1 MRHFSFLD
9 AEQLRLAFHRPPQ
22 PVGLDAPADLV
33 GCALGA
39 LLYTPATH
47 RAIAESLVKHRRP
60 GLTSTVLC
68 LEDAI
73 ADGDV
78 ADGEAN
84 LVRQLAEVDA
94 ALRAEVI
101 APDDLPLIFLRVR
114 SADQLHRLA
123 VDLGHL
129 GRLVCGVVMPKFT
142 VRNGAAFFASLA
154 RAEQHIEGRWLAM
167 PVLEGPELAY
177 REERSAELQGVA
189 SVLDE
194 HRRQV
199 ACVRVGATDLSGV
212 FGLRRPPQLTI
223 YDIAVVRD
231 AIADVVGF
239 LARPGRDHVVS
250 GPVWEHFDVVA
261 PREPGDRRRAMGL
274 AGPVGPPTGAPL
286 SEATAGLVR
295 EVVLD
300 RANGLLGKT
309 VIHPGHVPIVNAL
322 HAVTLEEYADAEQVL
337 RQASRGGGAVGAPGG
352 GRMNEAGPHRRWA
365 ERVVRRADAFGVLRE
380 GVAEDHVLG
389 LTWGPA
395 LRRTR
400 AAS

>member
-9 AEQLRLAFHRPPQ
+9 AEQLRLAFHRPPR

-47 RAIAESLVKHRRP
+47 RAIAESLVQHRRP

-101 APDDLPLIFLRVR
+101 SPDDLPLIFLRVR

-123 VDLGHL
+123 MDLGHL

-142 VRNGAAFFASLA
+142 AANGAAFFASLR

-189 SVLDE
+189 AVLGE
-194 HRRQV
+194 HRSQV

-212 FGLRRPPQLTI
+212 FGLRRPPQLSV
-223 YDIAVVRD
+223 YDVAVVRD

-239 LARPGRDHVVS
+239 LARPGRDHVIS

-261 PREPGDRRRAMGL
+261 PAPAGERRGPDL
-274 AGPVGPPTGAPL
+274 AGPLGPPAGVPL

-309 VIHPGHVPIVNAL
+309 VIHPTHVPLVNAL

-337 RQASRGGGAVGAPGG
+337 QQAARGGGAVGAPGG

-365 ERVVRRADAFGVLRE
+365 DRVLRRADAFGVLRG

-395 LRRTR
+395 LRRART
-400 AAS
+400 AS